1 MSVLKAVFPVDSSNI
16 GVYNI
21 TGSVFTTTAL
31 TVWWPSDRRFKA
43 IPHWLNFFFFAR
55 SFVQVLYC
63 LWFYPNIFLNDT
75 IISCNEAVQLLR
87 IRACINTITT
97 IERWH

>member
-1 MSVLKAVFPVDSSNI
+1 MFTYVSTESCFPLDS
-16 GVYNI
+16 NI

-43 IPHWLNFFFFAR
+43 IPHWLNFIFFAR